1 VYEIVMQDPDVY
13 DPIIHQ
19 FAWFYIPKTRIFTS
33 TTVRTSYLSQIYEE
47 MKFASLAV

>member
-1 VYEIVMQDPDVY
+1 MQDPNFY

-19 FAWFYIPKTRIFTS
+19 YTWLYIPKTPIFTS
-33 TTVRTSYLSQIYEE
+33 TAVRTSYLSQIYEE